1 MNKYTAPV
9 ISALAIIV
17 LVVGYAVFIFLAID
31 RIDVGRVVKVVIALL
46 VGGAVAGISAA
57 LVSRIKE
64 LRGGQED
71 DLGKY

>member
-1 MNKYTAPV
+1 MTKYVAPV
-9 ISALAIIV
+9 VSALVIIA
-17 LVVGYAVFIFLAID
+17 LVASYAVFLFLILD
-31 RIDVGRVVKVVIALL
+31 DIDVARAVKMIIAIAAAFVVLGV
-46 VGGAVAGISAA
+46 SAA